1 MQRKP
6 FRFKKIMMISSGFK
20 ALFLYKRA
28 RECEGYE
35 RWDEAFYIEFFIL
48 IILKRFPKSLNR
60 SIVLF
65 HKNLFTFG
73 KILHATK

>member
-20 ALFLYKRA
+20 APFLYKRA

-35 RWDEAFYIEFFIL
+35 RLDEAFYIEFFIL
-48 IILKRFPKSLNR
+48 IILMRLPCKYCYFIFIKR
-60 SIVLF
+60 
-65 HKNLFTFG
+65 
-73 KILHATK
+73 

>member
-1 MQRKP
+1 
-6 FRFKKIMMISSGFK
+6 MISSGFK

-48 IILKRFPKSLNR
+48 IILMRLPLLDYPHNGNR
-60 SIVLF
+60 RSGRKCVG
-65 HKNLFTFG
+65 HDG
-73 KILHATK
+73 KCFVEHA

>member
-1 MQRKP
+1 
-6 FRFKKIMMISSGFK
+6 MISSGFK

-48 IILKRFPKSLNR
+48 IILMRLP
-60 SIVLF
+60 
-65 HKNLFTFG
+65 
-73 KILHATK
+73 

>member
-6 FRFKKIMMISSGFK
+6 IRIKKIMMISSGFK

-48 IILKRFPKSLNR
+48 IILKRFP
-60 SIVLF
+60 
-65 HKNLFTFG
+65 
-73 KILHATK
+73 